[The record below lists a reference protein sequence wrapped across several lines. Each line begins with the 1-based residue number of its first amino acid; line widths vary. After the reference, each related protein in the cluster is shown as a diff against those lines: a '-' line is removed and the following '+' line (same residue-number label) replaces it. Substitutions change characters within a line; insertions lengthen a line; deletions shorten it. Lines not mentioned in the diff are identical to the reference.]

1 PTGFRFR
8 GGEIYR
14 KGAGRVSPASDLRAL
29 TVVCHSVKPRL
40 PDFYLLL
47 PGIRRRVHD
56 LLEDRLCL
64 FAYLD
69 VVDVHDTPP
78 RLGSCLNQRT
88 VSVRMDP
95 LVVYRDA
102 RVTHEPR
109 YIGPSLTFA
118 IIVAPT
124 RST

>member
-1 PTGFRFR
+1 MGFRFR
-8 GGEIYR
+8 GREIYR

-64 FAYLD
+64 SSILASSTSMTHL
-69 VVDVHDTPP
+69 
-78 RLGSCLNQRT
+78 L
-88 VSVRMDP
+88 VSR
-95 LVVYRDA
+95 RA
-102 RVTHEPR
+102 WR
-109 YIGPSLTFA
+109 
-118 IIVAPT
+118 
-124 RST
+124 